1 MEKIL
6 DEIKG
11 AKSIGITGHI
21 RPDGD
26 CIGSCMGM
34 YMYLK
39 KTLPSDVVIDVILEE
54 PPAIFS
60 CIKDIDVIS
69 KEPGHD
75 KYDLLIIIDTS
86 IDRIGAADK
95 AYWTAGRTINI
106 DHHITNQGGGD
117 VNYIYPE
124 ASSASELTYDL
135 MDKSYVDKDIALSI
149 YIGIIHDTGVMQYSN
164 TSPRTLRTVAE
175 LIEYGFDFPRLIDET
190 FYERTYVQN
199 QILGRTLTESI
210 LFMDGQ
216 CIVSGVSLKT
226 MRFYGLKS
234 KDLDGI
240 VNQLRYTKG
249 VEVAIFMYE
258 LEPQR
263 WKVSMRSC
271 GGVDVSDVAEYFG
284 GGGHMRAAGCNLT
297 GSYYDVIN
305 NLSAR
310 IALQMGE

>member
-11 AKSIGITGHI
+11 AKIIGITGHI

-39 KTLPSDVVIDVILEE
+39 KTLPSDTVIDVILEE
-54 PPAIFS
+54 PSEIFK
-60 CIKDIDVIS
+60 CIRDIDVIK
-69 KEPGHD
+69 KEPPHD
-75 KYDLLIIIDTS
+75 RYDLLIIIDTS
-86 IDRIGAADK
+86 IDRIGEAQS
-95 AYWTAGRTINI
+95 AYRSAGRTINI

-135 MDKSYVDKDIALSI
+135 MDRKYVDKDIALAI

-175 LIEYGFDFPRLIDET
+175 LIEYGFDFPGLIDET

-199 QILGRTLTESI
+199 QILGRTLAESI
-210 LFMDGQ
+210 LFMDGR
-216 CIVSGVSLKT
+216 CIVSGVSQKI
-226 MRFYGLKS
+226 MKFYGIKS
-234 KDLDGI
+234 KDMDGI

-258 LEPQR
+258 IEPQR

-284 GGGHMRAAGCNLT
+284 GGGHMRAAGCTLT
-297 GSYYDVIN
+297 GSFHDVIN

-310 IALQMGE
+310 IELQMG

>member
-11 AKSIGITGHI
+11 AGTIGITGHI

-26 CIGSCMGM
+26 CIGSCMAM

-39 KTLPSDVVIDVILEE
+39 KTLPEDTDIDVILEE
-54 PPAIFS
+54 PAEIFK
-60 CIKDIDVIS
+60 CIKHIDVVR
-69 KEPGHD
+69 KEPGRD

-86 IDRIGAADK
+86 IDRIGAADA
-95 AYWTAGRTINI
+95 AYRNAGRTINI

-124 ASSASELTYDL
+124 ASSASELAYDL
-135 MDKSYVDKDIALSI
+135 MDKKYIDKDIALAI

-164 TSPRTLRTVAE
+164 TSPRTLRTVAD

-210 LFMDGQ
+210 LFMDGK
-216 CIVSGVSLKT
+216 CIVGGVSQKI
-226 MRFYGLKS
+226 MKFYGLKS

-258 LEPQR
+258 LETQK
-263 WKVSMRSC
+263 WKVSLRSC
-271 GGVDVSDVAEYFG
+271 GGVDVADVAEYFG
-284 GGGHMRAAGCNLT
+284 GGGHMRAAGCTLS
-297 GSYYDVIN
+297 GSFHDVVN
-305 NLSAR
+305 NISAR
-310 IALQMGE
+310 IALQMQ